1 MIILYYELIYS
12 ILDDVKVWVVG
23 ILWLFDSYLKNGE
36 DKEVL
41 PSFLYVFNKIW
52 SLLYFK
58 ISLNLTLDLY
68 LSKINYIIRM

>member
-36 DKEVL
+36 DKVL
-41 PSFLYVFNKIW
+41 SSFLYVFNKIW